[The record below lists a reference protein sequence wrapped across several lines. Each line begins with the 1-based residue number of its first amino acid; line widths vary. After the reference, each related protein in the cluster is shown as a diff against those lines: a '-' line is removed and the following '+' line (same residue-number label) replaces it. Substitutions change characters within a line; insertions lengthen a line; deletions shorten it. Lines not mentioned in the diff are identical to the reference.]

1 MQVDK
6 GLLYVYRLFD
16 IGMEVNLAK
25 ALKILEKEKDVHHF
39 QIKGTRQTF
48 MIRETPIVI
57 SWESS
62 VPIVLGKNY
71 EISHLI
77 KIWSFGSVS
86 IQTILKLRP
95 QTPIKELIALA
106 QYFENDQEFHQ
117 YLCQITKDLAQIIND
132 AVSKPCI
139 WEHYEDYLIYVFQE
153 YTGEIIDK
161 NDRVSDDLVSL
172 LFVEKIMNFSNQ
184 RKDDVVKHFIQYG
197 TNDYAIIHWN
207 SSLIVDN
214 VDYADMANII
224 EYALSQLLQLRYY
237 DNLLDNQLS
246 TLYQQ
251 IENFKPGIFFNP
263 YMQMANTAALQYI
276 ELSEIIDKVGNA
288 FKTTGD
294 FYLASIYRSCTQK
307 FYINDWRTSVS
318 GKLKNL
324 AEVAKLFHGE
334 INDKRGQIM
343 EIIIILLITIEV
355 IHLIFKIS

>member
-6 GLLYVYRLFD
+6 GMIYVYRLFD
-16 IGMEVNLAK
+16 IGMEVDLNK
-25 ALKILEKEKDVHHF
+25 AIKILEKEKDVHHY
-39 QIKGTRQTF
+39 QIKGARQSF
-48 MIRETPIVI
+48 FIREMPIVI
-57 SWESS
+57 SWESGIS
-62 VPIVLGKNY
+62 KVLGKNF
-71 EISHLI
+71 EIGHII

-86 IQTILKLRP
+86 IQTILKLP
-95 QTPIKELIALA
+95 PNTSIKEIIALA

-117 YLCQITKDLAQIIND
+117 YLYQITKELFGIIQDSIN
-132 AVSKPCI
+132 KPNI
-139 WEHYEDYLIYVFQE
+139 WEHFEDYIIYVFQE
-153 YTGEIIDK
+153 YSGEIFDK
-161 NDRVSDDLVSL
+161 QGNISDDLVSMI
-172 LFVEKIMNFSNQ
+172 FVEKIMNFSDQ
-184 RKDDVVKHFIQYG
+184 RKEEVAKHFIQYS

-207 SSLIVDN
+207 SSLIIDN
-214 VDYADMANII
+214 QDFADMANIV

-237 DNLLDNQLS
+237 DNLLDTQLS

-251 IENFKPGIFFNP
+251 IEHFKPGIFSNP
-263 YMQMANTAALQYI
+263 YIQMSNTAAQQYI

-294 FYLASIYRSCTQK
+294 FYLATIYRSCTQK
-307 FYINDWRTSVS
+307 FYINDWKNSVS

-355 IHLIFKIS
+355 IHIIFKIF